1 MFRKGVNILILMAC
15 LSPVYGQ
22 SHYLLSRLEA
32 SKDKNRII
40 LNWTIKRG
48 GSCFGIGILRS
59 TNNTDFEK
67 IGEITG
73 VCGSAETEQN
83 FVFIDENPVKNKI
96 HYYVLEMGFSGK
108 TEPPLEAEYFD
119 FEKNKSFV
127 FPNPMRSEG
136 RIKFINPHSSK
147 HLLSVFDL
155 MGRKIWSQSTDND
168 EFILSHNTID
178 FNPVVQKLT
187 YIIQNAEGNI
197 ISTGIFAVG
206 K

>member
-1 MFRKGVNILILMAC
+1 MFLKGLNILILMTC
-15 LSPVYGQ
+15 LSSVYGQ
-22 SHYLLSRLEA
+22 SHYLLSKLEA

-40 LNWTIKRG
+40 INWTIKRG

-108 TEPPLEAEYFD
+108 TAPPLEAEYFD

-136 RIKFINPHSSK
+136 RIKFINPHSGK
-147 HLLSVFDL
+147 HLLTVFDL
-155 MGRKIWSQSTDND
+155 IGRKIWSQTTDSD
-168 EFILSHNTID
+168 EFLLVHQAID
-178 FNPVVQKLT
+178 FNPVIQKMSYT
-187 YIIQNAEGNI
+187 IQDPRGTI

>member
-1 MFRKGVNILILMAC
+1 
-15 LSPVYGQ
+15 
-22 SHYLLSRLEA
+22 
-32 SKDKNRII
+32 
-40 LNWTIKRG
+40 
-48 GSCFGIGILRS
+48 GILRS

-67 IGEITG
+67 ISEITG

-108 TEPPLEAEYFD
+108 TAPPLEAEYFD
-119 FEKNKSFV
+119 FEKNKSLV

-136 RIKFINPHSSK
+136 RIKFINPHSGK

-155 MGRKIWSQSTDND
+155 MGRKILSQSTDND
-168 EFILSHNTID
+168 EFILSHQVVD